1 MPIFLYVWVMSTIVS
16 SSSGEIWSQVVT
28 MQCWGWDAASSISAA
43 ASSGAAQLRC
53 TSYHIS
59 RPSPVAWSPTSSQQF
74 TVTAIRHVN
83 FLTDFNQRKEIPF
96 AQKQQ
101 RLRRTVT
108 KPLTLTSRAVNGT
121 LRSFT
126 VPTKS
131 SSLLK
136 APASSFTIKNAK
148 ETFKHCK

>member
-1 MPIFLYVWVMSTIVS
+1 MSPPPVVRSDRRWSRCSAEAGMQHPASRQLHPAGQLS
-16 SSSGEIWSQVVT
+16 S
-28 MQCWGWDAASSISAA
+28 DALLITSPGPAL
-43 ASSGAAQLRC
+43 AQ
-53 TSYHIS
+53 
-59 RPSPVAWSPTSSQQF
+59 SPTSSQQF

-136 APASSFTIKNAK
+136 ASSFTIKNAK
-148 ETFKHCK
+148 ETFKHGK

>member
-1 MPIFLYVWVMSTIVS
+1 MSTIVS
-16 SSSGEIWSQVVT
+16 SSSGEMWSQVVT

-59 RPSPVAWSPTSSQQF
+59 RPSPGTVAQSHPASQQF

-136 APASSFTIKNAK
+136 ASSFTIKNAK
-148 ETFKHCK
+148 ETFKHGK